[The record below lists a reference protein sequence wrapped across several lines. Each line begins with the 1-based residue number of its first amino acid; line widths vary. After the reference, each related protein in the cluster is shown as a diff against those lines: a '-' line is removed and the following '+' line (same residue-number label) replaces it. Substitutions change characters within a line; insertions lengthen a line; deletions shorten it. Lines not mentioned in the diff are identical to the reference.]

1 MKKITMLGTGN
12 ALVTK
17 CYNTCFTI
25 QTDET
30 LLLVD
35 GGGGNGILTQLERA
49 NIKLDDIHQLFI
61 THAHTD
67 HIIGVLWVVRV
78 YIQHYLRG
86 FVTEPLHVYG
96 HDKSLM
102 VLRTMCELML
112 HKKHSAQLGNS
123 VILHEIKDGEDFKIG
138 DIEISVFDIQSTK
151 EKQFGFHAKFAD
163 ETRLCCL
170 GDEPYNP
177 NLKKYA
183 ENADW
188 LLSEAFCLYDERDK
202 FKPYEKNHSTVKDV
216 AELAATLNVPNL
228 LLYHTED
235 THITERKEL
244 YSAEARQYYQ
254 GNIFVP
260 NDLETIGI
268 D

>member
-1 MKKITMLGTGN
+1 MLGTGN

-25 QTDET
+25 KTDK
-30 LLLVD
+30 LLMLVD
-35 GGGGNGILTQLERA
+35 GGGGNGILSQLESA
-49 NIKLDDIHQLFI
+49 NITLGDIHHLFI

-78 YIQHYLRG
+78 YIQHVLRG
-86 FVTEPLHVYG
+86 FISEPLHVYG
-96 HDKSLM
+96 HDKSLL

-112 HKKHSAQLGNS
+112 HKKHSDQLGKS
-123 VILHEIKDGEDFKIG
+123 VILHEVMDGDKLKLG
-138 DIEISVFDIQSTK
+138 DVNLSVFDIQSTK
-151 EKQFGFHAKFAD
+151 EKQFGFHAVFAD
-163 ETRLCCL
+163 GTRLCCL

-177 NLKKYA
+177 CAKEYA

-216 AELAATLNVPNL
+216 AELASTLNVQNL

-235 THITERKEL
+235 THINERKEL
-244 YSAEARQYYQ
+244 YTAEAKLHFKR
-254 GNIFVP
+254 NVIVP
-260 NDLETIGI
+260 NDLEKVEL
-268 D
+268 